1 MRNGRMIMKI
11 SATVLE
17 LTEAYCDHCAIRIQT
32 IAPFATTLEL
42 AIDEHIGAGFLAD
55 DWHSTFQTGR
65 VIEHAVDFDNTQRV
79 NGFTVDLKRVVEG
92 KSGSD
97 RVALGRSHTIETKK
111 K

>member
-1 MRNGRMIMKI
+1 MRISDWSSDVCSSDLNGRMIMKI

-55 DWHSTFQTGR
+55 EWHSTFQTGR
-65 VIEHAVDFDNTQRV
+65 EIELDVDFDNTLRV
-79 NGFTVDLKRVVEG
+79 NGFTVGDYSRV
-92 KSGSD
+92 
-97 RVALGRSHTIETKK
+97 RPH
-111 K
+111 

>member
-1 MRNGRMIMKI
+1 MRISDWSSDVCSSDLSPNLFMRNGRMIMKI

-55 DWHSTFQTGR
+55 EWHSTFQTGR
-65 VIEHAVDFDNTQRV
+65 EIELDVDFDN
-79 NGFTVDLKRVVEG
+79 KI
-92 KSGSD
+92 
-97 RVALGRSHTIETKK
+97 GRAHD
-111 K
+111 

>member
-42 AIDEHIGAGFLAD
+42 AIDEHIGAGFLPD
-55 DWHSTFQTGR
+55 EWHSTFQSGR
-65 VIEHAVDFDNTQRV
+65 EIELDVDFDNTLRW
-79 NGFTVDLKRVVEG
+79 EE
-92 KSGSD
+92 
-97 RVALGRSHTIETKK
+97 HTSELQSLMRTSYAIFCLHQIKLISY
-111 K
+111 

>member
-1 MRNGRMIMKI
+1 MQTQNDPALRVKEDQSPNLFMRNGRMIMKI

-55 DWHSTFQTGR
+55 EWHSTFQTGR
-65 VIEHAVDFDNTQRV
+65 EKI
-79 NGFTVDLKRVVEG
+79 
-92 KSGSD
+92 
-97 RVALGRSHTIETKK
+97 GRASIGESVWQYV
-111 K
+111 

>member
-42 AIDEHIGAGFLAD
+42 AIDEHLAAGFLAD
-55 DWHSTFQTGR
+55 EWHSTFQTGR
-65 VIEHAVDFDNTQRV
+65 EIELDVAFDNTLRV
-79 NGFTVDLKRVVEG
+79 NGFPVRAYSPLRPP
-92 KSGSD
+92 
-97 RVALGRSHTIETKK
+97 SHPPPPTSQ
-111 K
+111 